1 MPAFLPGDLRNKP
14 ISLILVSSCET
25 TPRRYHHSYEPSVP
39 LIRIVSSLTQ
49 TEMLMARNILAQKMP
64 GQRDH
69 GYPPVIVSAAHPM
82 PGSGAPPGTDPIQG
96 ESPGRVS
103 SHPLI

>member
-1 MPAFLPGDLRNKP
+1 
-14 ISLILVSSCET
+14 
-25 TPRRYHHSYEPSVP
+25 
-39 LIRIVSSLTQ
+39 
-49 TEMLMARNILAQKMP
+49 MARNILAQKMP

-69 GYPPVIVSAAHPM
+69 GYPPVIISAAHPM